1 MLMILGV
8 TAFLCAAAG
17 AALHLDAGRR
27 TAREEADDLEA
38 ARLRLVDAGEDPN
51 DVGVHDCNAH
61 EPRREGRF
69 GPGMYT
75 SSAATAVE
83 VVPIEPPADA
93 WMVKVVADPT
103 LTHLDVVTAVEH
115 VASGVGSLASFAAT
129 VEDTRM
135 RTSAEVR
142 ELRAAELE
150 AYAAAPAEEDRLFFA
165 GFERRMD
172 RALASF
178 EWATARVDNW
188 AAYLHT
194 AEDGADCEHCH
205 RALRQHS
212 DEFALL
218 LADRTGTD
226 TGVYS
231 LVELRAELAA
241 V

>member
-51 DVGVHDCNAH
+51 DVGVHDCTV
-61 EPRREGRF
+61 
-69 GPGMYT
+69 YT